1 MAAQSDYIILE
12 ETPAMHTHPS
22 VQQFIEVEVHRP
34 NKQWISN
41 ILEGHQEK
49 ADVILRT
56 DTFVLLPD
64 TERLNRYGANG
75 QHRQN
80 PAKTTPAFM
89 QRRILNWLCILQDK
103 QLRTIRDLRG
113 QHLPMLREM
122 LAKCLETIEARTGI
136 QREQVMA
143 YVHYPPS
150 VYQLHVH
157 FSFPYAQHCHRDAY
171 RVHSMQSIIN
181 NLAMEPEY
189 YAMSS
194 FCMPVYRHSPLH
206 LALVKSTG
214 TESEAETQY
223 EWIRKTTLI
232 TDSQLEWSRKT
243 SCTTETQQEWT
254 RKQPY
259 TTDSQPEWI
268 KRTSYAIKNQPEDEE
283 EIDRTETW
291 KKRGAIR
298 DGQVSREIQT
308 VAA

>member
-64 TERLNRYGANG
+64 TERLNRYGTNG

-80 PAKTTPAFM
+80 HSKPVPTFM

-113 QHLPMLREM
+113 QHLPMLRDL

-181 NLAMEPEY
+181 NLAMDPEY

-194 FCMPVYRHSPLH
+194 FCVPVYRHSPLH
-206 LALVKSTG
+206 MALVRSTG
-214 TESEAETQY
+214 TDAETQY
-223 EWIRKTTLI
+223 EWIRNTATTA
-232 TDSQLEWSRKT
+232 DSKPEEDAWNREPSGPKDFT
-243 SCTTETQQEWT
+243 NT
-254 RKQPY
+254 RP
-259 TTDSQPEWI
+259 PE
-268 KRTSYAIKNQPEDEE
+268 P
-283 EIDRTETW
+283 W
-291 KKRGAIR
+291 KKRGMIS
-298 DGQVSREIQT
+298 DGNHVDTAREIQT
-308 VAA
+308 VAT

>member
-1 MAAQSDYIILE
+1 MHGAMARMAAQSDYIILE
-12 ETPAMHTHPS
+12 ETHAMHAHPS

-64 TERLNRYGANG
+64 TERLNRYGPNG
-75 QHRQN
+75 QYRPNH
-80 PAKTTPAFM
+80 AKPTPGFM

-103 QLRTIRDLRG
+103 SLRTIRDLRG

-171 RVHSMQSIIN
+171 RVHSMQSILN
-181 NLAMEPEY
+181 NLAIDPQY
-189 YAMSS
+189 YAVSS

-214 TESEAETQY
+214 TEADIRY
-223 EWIRKTTLI
+223 EWIRQTSVMDTNSEESQTCCDTTNNPA
-232 TDSQLEWSRKT
+232 T
-243 SCTTETQQEWT
+243 SPKE
-254 RKQPY
+254 P
-259 TTDSQPEWI
+259 
-268 KRTSYAIKNQPEDEE
+268 
-283 EIDRTETW
+283 W
-291 KKRGAIR
+291 KKVGAISDR
-298 DGQVSREIQT
+298 NQLAGMPEIQT
-308 VAA
+308 VAT